1 MKKDMKRKKEYKSEK
16 EIKIG
21 RKSFWLTK
29 TDNMIVVV
37 DGKKEVFNGTT
48 YEYQAWVRNKKFKK
62 KAKK

>member
-1 MKKDMKRKKEYKSEK
+1 MKRKKEYVSEK
-16 EIKIG
+16 EVKIG
-21 RKSFWLTK
+21 RKTYWLNK

-37 DGKKEVFNGTT
+37 DGEKEVFKGST